1 MLLGSRK
8 VVLNHT
14 LKTLSSLPAYCSH
27 TLPSTSPTAELY
39 RWRSW
44 DSETQVCKRALNRT
58 QILSLPFPKS
68 VSSVNPALSRVMFL
82 QCYFSW
88 IFITSEVLC
97 QYSIQRPCSTPEAH
111 RMGQF
116 FFWKLTLR
124 PHLTGA
130 VASGEN
136 FRSLGP
142 SGGLWNLNL
151 WARAIEE
158 NTNVNRTDGNT
169 MRWGNSSAEWEEK
182 GMSGRGTLC
191 SLSDY

>member
-14 LKTLSSLPAYCSH
+14 LKTLSSLPAYCSD

-39 RWRSW
+39 RWRNW

-68 VSSVNPALSRVMFL
+68 VSNVNPALSRVMFL

-111 RMGQF
+111 RMGQCF
-116 FFWKLTLR
+116 FLKIDPKTTPYWCCGFWWKIQI
-124 PHLTGA
+124 PG
-130 VASGEN
+130 SQW
-136 FRSLGP
+136 GP
-142 SGGLWNLNL
+142 VES
-151 WARAIEE
+151 E
-158 NTNVNRTDGNT
+158 
-169 MRWGNSSAEWEEK
+169 
-182 GMSGRGTLC
+182 
-191 SLSDY
+191 SLSQSHWREHQHEQNWW